1 MRLDYESHTDSS
13 ILNVVPAAH
22 ASKTRSVAEL
32 FTAAD
37 NSGQKSDK
45 EAQQVLLRSSFPEL
59 YHCSIPTDIPGTLC
73 I

>member
-1 MRLDYESHTDSS
+1 MSRDCEVINYL
-13 ILNVVPAAH
+13 IVVAAH

-45 EAQQVLLRSSFPEL
+45 EAQQVLLLSLQMTVEFRDSIQL
-59 YHCSIPTDIPGTLC
+59 IPTC
-73 I
+73 